1 MKLQLKRIRKEK
13 KLSQTQLAN
22 MVGANL
28 RTIGSWERGET
39 MMSIE
44 QLCNCCDA
52 LGCTPND
59 LTGWYIEHPE
69 DMPAAPPQ
77 PEGDPFERELVDCYR
92 GSTAE
97 GKANIL
103 GNARGQAALSLNAA
117 EGAQHEAEVRE
128 TAEEGAA

>member
-28 RTIGSWERGET
+28 RTIGAWERGET

-44 QLCNCCDA
+44 QLCRCCEI
-52 LGCTPND
+52 LGATPNEM
-59 LTGWYIEHPE
+59 TGWYIEHPE
-69 DMPAAPPQ
+69 DAPGTA
-77 PEGDPFERELVDCYR
+77 EGTDPYEGELVECYR
-92 GSTAE
+92 AATAE

-103 GNARGQAALSLNAA
+103 GNARGQRELSLKTS
-117 EGAQHEAEVRE
+117 ERPGLE
-128 TAEEGAA
+128 TGIKEMSA